1 MFIVPVER
9 VDGKTLS
16 LDVWWL
22 LPLRGDRE
30 KLMHTLAEARAESER
45 LEEGDVVCTK
55 EDVYETDSV
64 EDIETVREELRAEDS
79 VSERRDDVD
88 AERRDDSVSERRD
101 DVDAERRDDFVSERR
116 GEIENDGDAD
126 AVFGQIEGAKHWISI
141 DEIEANM
148 PMHVAGRKV

>member
-88 AERRDDSVSERRD
+88 AERRDD
-101 DVDAERRDDFVSERR
+101 FVSERR